1 MAKVQPLLT
10 GRTKFNWQNRLTGL
24 IKAIGEHVIEM
35 GDDRTNRVHLSFR
48 RLGMR
53 LAITTRYWGR
63 NGNHDVSL
71 LLYGRKSEVIM
82 ATRNWKLTSVN
93 SLLTKEG
100 VTDYKAIYKLLER
113 RVYAMFSG
121 DHAAE
126 IMSIG
131 DTNYDILENFHVA
144 VQSK

>member
-10 GRTKFNWQNRLTGL
+10 GRTTFNWQHRLTGL
-24 IKAIGEHVIEM
+24 IKAVGEYAIEM
-35 GDDRTNRVHLSFR
+35 GDDRTDRVHLSFR

-53 LAITTRYWGR
+53 MAITTRYWGR
-63 NGNHDVSL
+63 KGNHDVCIML
-71 LLYGRKSEVIM
+71 HGRKSEVIM
-82 ATRNWKLTSVN
+82 VTRNWKLTSVN
-93 SLLTKEG
+93 DLVSKDN

-113 RVYAMFSG
+113 RVYAMFAG
-121 DHAAE
+121 NHAAE

-131 DTNYDILENFHVA
+131 DTNYDILEQFHVA